1 MKARQIQFDGVGQL
15 RYVERE
21 LPPLKDTQVLVKVEA
36 CGLCT
41 WERYIYAGTESMPFP
56 FVGGHELA
64 ATVVETGAKVPDS
77 IRPGMPAAVAKWV
90 RCNMCEPCRR
100 GFDNHCLCNDGPGDA
115 EKPYSGP
122 GGFSDYLI
130 CESYEIF
137 PFAPDAPLHYAALGE
152 PVACV
157 TRGVNRMDLVAG
169 DTVAVIGAGFM
180 GLLFLKLLKL
190 RGCKVIVVQ
199 RSEKRRALAAQM
211 GADQV
216 VDPAAENW
224 VEVVMA
230 ATGGLGAA
238 GVVYTA
244 GGSEMINQCLAAARV
259 GATVLQY
266 APTHEERPAI
276 DLDLVHFK
284 ELVLTGAIRHDKE
297 SFRQAVRLLGSGQV
311 DFSDLNLAFGDF
323 SNLEAE
329 MRRADTDRDI
339 HRILLRW

>member
-1 MKARQIQFDGVGQL
+1 MRARQIQFDGVGQL
-15 RYVERE
+15 RLVERE
-21 LPPLKDTQVLVKVEA
+21 LPPLRDDQVLVKVAA

-41 WERYIYAGTESMPFP
+41 WERYIYAGTEAMPFP
-56 FVGGHELA
+56 FVGGHEIA
-64 ATVVETGAKVPDS
+64 ATVVETGRAVPPE
-77 IRPGMPAAVAKWV
+77 IQPGSPVSVAKWV
-90 RCNMCEPCRR
+90 RCNQCEPCRR
-100 GFDNHCLCNDGPGDA
+100 GFDNHCMGNDGPSDR
-115 EKPYSGP
+115 PYSGP

-130 CESYEIF
+130 CAHYEIF
-137 PFAPDAPLHYAALGE
+137 PFSPDAPLHYAALAE

-157 TRGVNRMDLVAG
+157 TRGLRRMELAAG
-169 DTVAVIGAGFM
+169 DTVAVVGAGFM

-199 RSEKRRALAAQM
+199 RSEKRRLLAAGM

-216 VDPAAENW
+216 IDPAAQNW
-224 VEVVMA
+224 VEAVQ
-230 ATGGLGAA
+230 TITNGHGAA

-244 GGSEMINQCLAAARV
+244 GGSEEINHCLAAARV

-266 APTHEERPAI
+266 APTHETRPAV
-276 DLDLVHFK
+276 DLDLIHFK

-311 DFSDLNLAFGDF
+311 EWGDLSLSFGSF
-323 SNLEAE
+323 SNLEEE

-339 HRILLRW
+339 HRILLRWES